1 MKRRD
6 FFRAFAMAG
15 TVMASAKSMRAQ
27 TKLEGGP
34 SGKWPNWPFE
44 EIRIPY
50 RERAGKIRWPN
61 NGPLCV
67 HVYLTTEWS
76 SNQPLNNPKAKYK
89 RDLSTE
95 SEQDQYTFTVGV
107 YRGIELL
114 DKFGIKASI
123 FPNAG
128 MVERYPDLYRELHKK
143 GHEIVARSYD
153 QGVPTPDLSPI
164 EEQQE
169 IQRCT
174 AVVEKVI
181 GERPVGWINPGAKC
195 TDKTPEILADAG
207 YIWHGDLK
215 GDDLPYGIK
224 TKNGKKIV
232 VIPHRTMTSN
242 DNAVFRNQPSVL
254 EAFNFIKE
262 SFDAFY
268 KTGRE
273 KFPISMT
280 YGIHPM
286 QSCTPDRIQVHERAF
301 EYMLKFK
308 DVWFARYVDM
318 AEHWMKNYMNA

>member
-6 FFRAFAMAG
+6 FFAAFSMAG
-15 TVMASAKSMRAQ
+15 AFMASAQKMQGQA
-27 TKLEGGP
+27 KLEGG
-34 SGKWPNWPFE
+34 SAGKWPNWPFE

-61 NGPLCV
+61 GGPLCV
-67 HVYLTTEWS
+67 HVYLTSEWDS
-76 SNQPLNNPKAKYK
+76 SRPLNDPKAKYN

-107 YRGIELL
+107 WRAIELL

-123 FPNAG
+123 FPNAS

-153 QGVPTPDLSPI
+153 QGVPTLHLTPT
-164 EEQQE
+164 EEREE
-169 IQRCT
+169 IQRST
-174 AVVEKVI
+174 AIIEKVV
-181 GERPVGWINPGAKC
+181 GTRPVGWINAGTKC
-195 TDKTPEILADAG
+195 TNKTPEILADLG
-207 YIWHGDLK
+207 YIWHGDLR

-224 TKNGKKIV
+224 TSNGKKIV
-232 VIPHRTMTSN
+232 IIPHRTMTSA
-242 DNAVFRNQPSVL
+242 DNAVFRSQPSVSQ
-254 EAFNFIKE
+254 AFQFMKE

-268 KTGRE
+268 KFGRE
-273 KFPISMT
+273 KFPMSMT

-286 QSCTPDRIQVHERAF
+286 QSCTPDRIAVHERAL
-301 EYMLKFK
+301 EYLMKFK
-308 DVWFARYVDM
+308 DVWWARYMDM